1 VSKKDLDLK
10 ATVAYAKEA
19 YGDAQTNTDS
29 KVFTHCWSV
38 AKLAEQ
44 IAHKF
49 FSDIRA
55 DMLPQDSPDIIAAIV
70 HASILHEI
78 INFGRKTFENVA
90 EVANVQVAAMV
101 STLSRDYRLVET
113 KRDLEYRGRLSQS
126 SISTHIVAVA
136 EVICSAKEVIDSLNT
151 NGLRQLSKTRK
162 TLAQLDADLLVVHT
176 AARYY
181 VLRLYVHAA
190 RNLTTDANQLIKKL
204 KAEAK
209 AAKSL
214 ERLTANVEAKLA
226 AKKASETTGET
237 EYPITKEKKRGKVR
251 AAKKGVD

>member
-1 VSKKDLDLK
+1 MSKKDLDLK

-38 AKLAEQ
+38 ARLAEQ

-55 DMLPQDSPDIIAAIV
+55 DILPQDSPDIIAAIV
-70 HASILHEI
+70 HSSLLHEV

-90 EVANVQVAAMV
+90 EVANVQVASMV
-101 STLSRDYRLVET
+101 SALSRDYRLVET

-126 SISTHIVAVA
+126 AISTHIVAVA
-136 EVICSAKEVIDSLNT
+136 EVICSAKEVIDALNA
-151 NGLRQLSKTRK
+151 NGLQQPAKTRK

-181 VLRLYVHAA
+181 VLRMYVHAA
-190 RNLTTDANQLIKKL
+190 RNLISDANQLIKKL
-204 KAEAK
+204 KTDAK

-214 ERLTANVEAKLA
+214 DRLTSNVAARLA
-226 AKKASETTGET
+226 AKRSVENFE
-237 EYPITKEKKRGKVR
+237 ENDYPAKEEKKRGKVR
-251 AAKKGVD
+251 AAKNGVD

>member
-10 ATVAYAKEA
+10 TTVNYAKEA
-19 YGDAQTNTDS
+19 YGELRTNTDS

-38 AKLAEQ
+38 ARLAEQ

-49 FSDIRA
+49 FGDMRA
-55 DMLPQDSPDIIAAIV
+55 DMLPQDAPDIITAIV

-90 EVANVQVAAMV
+90 EIANVQVAAMV

-136 EVICSAKEVIDSLNT
+136 EVICSAKEVIDSLNA
-151 NGLRQLSKTRK
+151 NGLAQLAKTRK
-162 TLAQLDADLLVVHT
+162 ILGQLDADLLVVHT

-190 RNLTTDANQLIKKL
+190 RNLISDANQLIKKL
-204 KAEAK
+204 KTEAK
-209 AAKSL
+209 AAKAI
-214 ERLTANVEAKLA
+214 ERLTASVEAKLA
-226 AKKASETTGET
+226 IKTPVESHTSDS
-237 EYPITKEKKRGKVR
+237 YPATKEKKRGKVR